1 MFNWA
6 KPVNKIPV
14 SLVPWPSISFPSLA
28 VQFPGP
34 HPAFH
39 RLQYSSPALA
49 LLPMSCSRVP
59 RSSPSFP
66 LLAVQSPGPRPVPYC
81 LQYSS
86 PALDQLPIGSPALIQ
101 LPIACSIQF
110 SGPRPASHRLQY
122 GFQALAQLP
131 IACGTVPRPSP
142 SFTLLAVHLCITG
155 NDGKLGEGLGMKLDP
170 NNTWNCGLYKG
181 ISIAQGMYPL

>member
-14 SLVPWPSISFPSLA
+14 IALFPSPRSASHRLRYSSPALTQLSIACSTVLRPSPCSPCLA
-28 VQFPGP
+28 VEFPGP
-34 HPAFH
+34 HPASH
-39 RLQYSSPALA
+39 
-49 LLPMSCSRVP
+49 
-59 RSSPSFP
+59 
-66 LLAVQSPGPRPVPYC
+66 C

-86 PALDQLPIGSPALIQ
+86 PALDQLPIGSPALTQ

-110 SGPRPASHRLQY
+110 SGPRSASHRLQY

-131 IACGTVPRPSP
+131 IACGTPSP